1 MKNIILSVAV
11 LSFVLVSCNQKNKQ
25 DETTNS
31 ATNKPET
38 TTAKVNQSFLSIKE
52 IVATICL

>member
-31 ATNKPET
+31 VTNKPET